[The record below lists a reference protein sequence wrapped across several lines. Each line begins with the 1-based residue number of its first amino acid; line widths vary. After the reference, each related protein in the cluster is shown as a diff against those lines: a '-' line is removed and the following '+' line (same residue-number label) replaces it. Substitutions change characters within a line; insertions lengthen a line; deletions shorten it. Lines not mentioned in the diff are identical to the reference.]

1 ALVGYWYAF
10 DRMADT
16 VPGPSDTF
24 DDRNMLLLSDRAP
37 GVWFF
42 HIVNLDRLG
51 RPSPLVAHYMV
62 RVGPAPASGNVAGTI
77 TDASTGAPIPS
88 ASVLLNG
95 GLRRATSGS
104 TGDYTFHGAVP
115 ASSEPYRLT
124 VRARGYAEA
133 SRAVTIGAGTAAVE
147 HFMLTPTGAPPE
159 DPMSMGWAFPVS
171 NRHAGTPDVDLSAD
185 GRVIWSRVWT
195 SDEP

>member
-1 ALVGYWYAF
+1 PSMLRPGENRIRVVAVNADSEVGTYTEDLVVRLNVRPPTVTSTSHPDPSAWGGSDDVFLTWTDPSDVPDDALVGYWYAF

-62 RVGPAPASGNVAGTI
+62 RVGPAPA
-77 TDASTGAPIPS
+77 
-88 ASVLLNG
+88 
-95 GLRRATSGS
+95 
-104 TGDYTFHGAVP
+104 
-115 ASSEPYRLT
+115 
-124 VRARGYAEA
+124 
-133 SRAVTIGAGTAAVE
+133 
-147 HFMLTPTGAPPE
+147 
-159 DPMSMGWAFPVS
+159 
-171 NRHAGTPDVDLSAD
+171 
-185 GRVIWSRVWT
+185 
-195 SDEP
+195 